1 MGTCFGICHKY
12 VFLLNESLGFVGLVW
27 VWLGFVGLV
36 WVWLGLVG
44 LVWVWLGLVGFGLGI
59 QSKCLTRFIQIL
71 MLVWFQK

>member
-27 VWLGFVGLV
+27 VWLG
-36 WVWLGLVG
+36 LVG
-44 LVWVWLGLVGFGLGI
+44 LGWVGLGLVGFGLGI

>member
-36 WVWLGLVG
+36 WVWLCLV
-44 LVWVWLGLVGFGLGI
+44 VFGLGI